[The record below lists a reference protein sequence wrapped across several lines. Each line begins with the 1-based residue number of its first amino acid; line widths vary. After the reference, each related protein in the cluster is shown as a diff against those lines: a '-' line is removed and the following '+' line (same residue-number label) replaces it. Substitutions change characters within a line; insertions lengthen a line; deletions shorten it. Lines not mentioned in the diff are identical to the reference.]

1 MMEKKKI
8 ESAVARIGQMEAIF
22 DTLQKAA
29 VRPDAVQRPVFR
41 ALLTQLVRY
50 YEDGRWMEDYQLDEQ
65 GLLPCH
71 LKRGVLSEDGIYHF
85 LEDLKS

>member
-8 ESAVARIGQMEAIF
+8 EAAVARIGRMEAIF

-29 VRPDAVQRPVFR
+29 ARPDAVQSPVFR

-50 YEDGRWMEDYQLDEQ
+50 YEDGRWMEDYQLE
-65 GLLPCH
+65 
-71 LKRGVLSEDGIYHF
+71 RGVLSEDGIYHF